1 LLATDRREQALE
13 TLGQLTSCPDPRVAL
28 LAEAQQWRGA
38 VVTASLKDAERWE
51 QQVSRLDASL
61 QAGPWFVVGQGLARH
76 NQHPRAALAFLR
88 VPILYPDDRDLTAE
102 SLLAAGEQLEK
113 AGDPAGAR
121 TVYREL
127 IQHDPRHALVPVA
140 EQRIEQLP
148 RK

>member
-1 LLATDRREQALE
+1 MTLRPSMGLL
-13 TLGQLTSCPDPRVAL
+13 VAGL
-28 LAEAQQWRGA
+28 MLSQGA
-38 VVTASLKDAERWE
+38 VAEVKRSLDTTRGSIKTAGSQLGGITIAAAIEEASTRASLFRN
-51 QQVSRLDASL
+51 R
-61 QAGPWFVVGQGLARH
+61 
-76 NQHPRAALAFLR
+76 
-88 VPILYPDDRDLTAE
+88 
-102 SLLAAGEQLEK
+102 LAAGEQLEK